1 MSGLTAEEIKE
12 RVIHYSN
19 EIYNKK
25 NLDAGDED
33 YSPDTVR
40 HFPMTEET
48 IRGPEAC
55 KERVRY
61 LWAAFPDIRFNIIV
75 ATILTTLF
83 LAACGTLTATP
94 EPETPTATPTPE
106 PPTVTPVPP
115 AQVHSEIFE
124 LSETH
129 VITDFGFSIDY
140 PEGWYAGTRDTV
152 TNISQL
158 ERDHERN
165 FGGNLA
171 PSGYLVIVD
180 HRDMDFMRNLGL
192 SSDPSLE
199 DLLELNIDYFN
210 LEDPEVSETEI
221 FGVPAL
227 CAMADKLFET
237 VMKCGG
243 FIADEAFLV
252 SVKAPTEEKFDQLLV
267 IWEEMRRSIRPMSG
281 GDLGG
286 PT

>member
-1 MSGLTAEEIKE
+1 MNQQKLL
-12 RVIHYSN
+12 R
-19 EIYNKK
+19 
-25 NLDAGDED
+25 L
-33 YSPDTVR
+33 
-40 HFPMTEET
+40 
-48 IRGPEAC
+48 
-55 KERVRY
+55 
-61 LWAAFPDIRFNIIV
+61 IIEV
-75 ATILTTLF
+75 TL
-83 LAACGTLTATP
+83 LMLLPAACATTTTTSV
-94 EPETPTATPTPE
+94 PETPAATARSEQQTAIETPE
-106 PPTVTPVPP
+106 H
-115 AQVHSEIFE
+115 ALDKLE
-124 LSETH
+124 LTETH
-129 VITDFGFSIDY
+129 IITDFGFSIDY

-281 GDLGG
+281 SNLGG